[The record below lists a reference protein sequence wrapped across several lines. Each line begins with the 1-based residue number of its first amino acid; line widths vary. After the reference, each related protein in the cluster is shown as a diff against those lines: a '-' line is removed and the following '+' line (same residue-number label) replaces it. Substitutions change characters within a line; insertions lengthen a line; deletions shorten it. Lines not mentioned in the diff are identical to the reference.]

1 MLFVPCCVA
10 SFAMLL
16 QGQIVD
22 WNYRRMIQ
30 GTTVAAPWIL
40 LFIFGMLV
48 PSFLG
53 VLNTL
58 LVD

>member
-1 MLFVPCCVA
+1 
-10 SFAMLL
+10 MLL